1 MRITALAGL
10 FAFVAI
16 LAANSSSS
24 VSAASL
30 DILKTNTTQ
39 PTTLAAS
46 SALDPFILLANE
58 QKTVQQSE
66 PQKPEPKVYE
76 VQANDTLSTIAAQ
89 YQTTWVRLFNKN
101 TQIANPDVVQ
111 AGDKLTIPLADEQL
125 VDRPLPEP
133 QVVISAVTPQTSTTI
148 ASSGR
153 TSVVATSRGSSSGN
167 TYTPGYCTW
176 YAKNRRPDLPN
187 NLGNAD
193 TWVARAA
200 AQGIPTGTAPRVG
213 AIGQQGMHVVYV
225 ERINAD
231 GTVTISEM
239 NYQGLFTIS
248 SRTVPA
254 STFSYIY

>member
-111 AGDKLTIPLADEQL
+111 AGDKVTIPLADEQL

-133 QVVISAVTPQTSTTI
+133 QVVTS
-148 ASSGR
+148 
-153 TSVVATSRGSSSGN
+153 
-167 TYTPGYCTW
+167 
-176 YAKNRRPDLPN
+176 
-187 NLGNAD
+187 
-193 TWVARAA
+193 
-200 AQGIPTGTAPRVG
+200 TGTAPRVG

-239 NYQGLFTIS
+239 NYQGLFAIS